1 MRLDKLNKTKI
12 DLVNALN
19 LFNLDVK
26 PYTNLQVTV
35 TETDRLEKIYDLYVK
50 FLEFKEGMST
60 LKWNELDI
68 TVLQKGAEDLEKEGR
83 KFPKDL
89 KEIYTFKMVEKVLAN
104 FKEALPLV
112 VNLKN
117 DSMKGRHWLKVME
130 TTGVQFDASSKGLP

>member
-1 MRLDKLNKTKI
+1 MTSQ
-12 DLVNALN
+12 
-19 LFNLDVK
+19 K
-26 PYTNLQVTV
+26 P
-35 TETDRLEKIYDLYVK
+35 K

-130 TTGVQFDASSKGLP
+130 TTGVQFDVSLKGLTLGAVFEMELHKFASDIEEIINEAVQELKIQNKWQKLSN